1 MNHSM
6 LRQAGISVVALITG
20 LILIWLQLPVF
31 AVIVSTA
38 LVSVAWY
45 WQQQRH
51 QQPQTDAFSEERE
64 QLQRHL
70 QFYEQF
76 DNEISQIISV
86 CRSNLKDIDSTQND
100 AIATL
105 STAFASFNDI
115 TEQQSEIVNQLVR
128 GTGDAGDS
136 WMSGFARRTAETL
149 DRFVQT
155 TVNMSAESMDLVEK
169 VERINAAVPDVI
181 KAMQDI
187 DQISSQTNLLALNA
201 AIEAAR
207 AGEAGRGFA
216 VVADEVRALSNRSAG
231 FSEQIQSRLK
241 SMAEQ
246 IRSLTA
252 DIGKVASQ
260 DVTYVMESKKQVNT
274 AIEQLLEKSEQNQ
287 SYATEIERNNQ
298 TLKNAI
304 YDAIRG
310 LQFGDINSQNLIFT
324 AGTLE
329 LLEQW
334 LKEFDKSDKQQSVD
348 TLHRKFDEIK
358 QWRSGR
364 SNPVSASS
372 MAAGDVDLF

>member
-1 MNHSM
+1 M
-6 LRQAGISVVALITG
+6 LRLAGFSVVALIAG
-20 LILIWLQLPVF
+20 LLLIWLQMPVF

-38 LVSVAWY
+38 LVAGAWY
-45 WQQQRH
+45 WQH
-51 QQPQTDAFSEERE
+51 QQHGAPHPDVFKEERE

-86 CRSNLKDIDSTQND
+86 CCSNLKDIDSTQND
-100 AIATL
+100 AIVTL
-105 STAFASFNDI
+105 STAFASFKDI

-136 WMSGFARRTAETL
+136 WMSGFARSTAETL

-287 SYATEIERNNQ
+287 NSAADIERNNQ
-298 TLKNAI
+298 TLKSAI

-372 MAAGDVDLF
+372 MTAGDVDLF

>member
-1 MNHSM
+1 M

-372 MAAGDVDLF
+372 MAMDTGVAAVN

>member
-1 MNHSM
+1 MI
-6 LRQAGISVVALITG
+6 RQAGISVVALITG
-20 LILIWLQLPVF
+20 LLLIWLQMPVL
-31 AVIVSTA
+31 AVMVSTA
-38 LVSVAWY
+38 LVSGAWY
-45 WQQQRH
+45 WQQQQH
-51 QQPQTDAFSEERE
+51 KAPHPDVFQEERE

-105 STAFASFNDI
+105 STAFASFKDI

-136 WMSGFARRTAETL
+136 WMSGFARSTAETL

-260 DVTYVMESKKQVNT
+260 DVTYVMDSKKQVNS
-274 AIEQLLEKSEQNQ
+274 AIEQLIEKSEQNQ
-287 SYATEIERNNQ
+287 SYAADIERNNQ
-298 TLKNAI
+298 TLKSAI

-348 TLHRKFDEIK
+348 TLHLKFDEIK

>member
-1 MNHSM
+1 M